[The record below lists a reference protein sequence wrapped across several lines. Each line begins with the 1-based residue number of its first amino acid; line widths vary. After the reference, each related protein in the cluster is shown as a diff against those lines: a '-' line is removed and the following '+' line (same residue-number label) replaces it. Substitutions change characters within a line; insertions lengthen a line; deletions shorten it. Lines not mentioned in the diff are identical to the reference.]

1 MRRHMRHM
9 NLIVTVKKV
18 PRKQV
23 CREIVVTRLN
33 VMWGTDFKKIYV
45 DS

>member
-1 MRRHMRHM
+1 M

-23 CREIVVTRLN
+23 CREIVVTRPN